1 MGDVA
6 TDDGFNK
13 YGFKDLKFSNG
24 YGKIGNKT
32 VKVSIYC
39 PAKNENSESEITELF
54 PKLNI
59 SEKVG
64 DKWQNASF
72 DLSDLEVLVQ
82 HFSMYKQA
90 LLDAGGATNGS
101 DREQGSQEK

>member
-1 MGDVA
+1 MGDIA

-39 PAKNENSESEITELF
+39 PARL
-54 PKLNI
+54 
-59 SEKVG
+59 
-64 DKWQNASF
+64 
-72 DLSDLEVLVQ
+72 
-82 HFSMYKQA
+82 
-90 LLDAGGATNGS
+90 
-101 DREQGSQEK
+101 